1 MRFFIGK
8 VTAEDVE
15 MFGEEGLFGY
25 DGGLYYNMIEW
36 GTNPG
41 GAEDFMISDGAGRR
55 IPLSVEFLQPLIEA
69 LTDIQTTLETIQ
81 AGKDA
86 EAAIFSNDDIRTYEF
101 TW

>member
-8 VTAEDVE
+8 VPAADVE
-15 MFGEEGLFGY
+15 MFGEEGLYEY
-25 DGGLYYNMIEW
+25 DGDLYYTMIEW

-41 GAEDFMISDGAGRR
+41 GSEDFMISDGIGRQ
-55 IPLSVEFLQPLIEA
+55 IPISVDHLQPLIEA

-86 EAAIFSNDDIRTYEF
+86 EASIYSDDDIRTYEF